1 MKGGKNRGHVI
12 MTMEMAR
19 IFLLTVKDD
28 KSIDDD
34 VAICRRKKKKTNA

>member
-1 MKGGKNRGHVI
+1 
-12 MTMEMAR
+12 MTMEIV

-34 VAICRRKKKKTNA
+34 VAKCQWKL